1 MVAVVMWLE
10 RRVQAG
16 LAATVQR
23 KAEAARITPALQPS
37 RGRITHVYHDRL
49 GGFDIAALSE
59 NVKNRAL
66 EGIKKNKKKTK
77 KNKGRMMRLPAS
89 SRDRHSTRTDR

>member
-23 KAEAARITPALQPS
+23 KAEADRITPALQPS
-37 RGRITHVYHDRL
+37 RGRISHVYHDRL

-59 NVKNRAL
+59 KVKNRAL
-66 EGIKKNKKKTK
+66 EGI
-77 KNKGRMMRLPAS
+77 
-89 SRDRHSTRTDR
+89 